1 MIARAEHTHAPTCRK
16 VSVQVETGWVTR
28 LVNGEAV
35 KVFDKAFLNQS
46 VTRYIFWRSEWA
58 DGHHHASVLIVFNPS
73 AVWVGNSHRQDSS
86 VTVDI
91 LRMKTRPQMTIAP
104 RPRPHTRAMKQ
115 WLVSEGVFDAVGVY
129 AWCNIKSSCAQC
141 FDNYFVA
148 VIEFFDKV
156 LNYVQC
162 RCTTCDFGGVNV
174 GVDPVRRF
182 CMVCAGCCVGDGWCR
197 R

>member
-1 MIARAEHTHAPTCRK
+1 MIARAEHTHAPTRRK

-28 LVNGEAV
+28 LVNGEAG
-35 KVFDKAFLNQS
+35 KIFDKAFLNQS

-104 RPRPHTRAMKQ
+104 RPRPHTRAVKERS
-115 WLVSEGVFDAVGVY
+115 VGKCVFNTVGVD
-129 AWCNIKSSCAQC
+129 AWRNVKSSGAQC
-141 FDNYFVA
+141 FDDCFVA
-148 VIEFFDKV
+148 CVKFFYQI
-156 LNYVQC
+156 LNYE
-162 RCTTCDFGGVNV
+162 
-174 GVDPVRRF
+174 
-182 CMVCAGCCVGDGWCR
+182 
-197 R
+197 